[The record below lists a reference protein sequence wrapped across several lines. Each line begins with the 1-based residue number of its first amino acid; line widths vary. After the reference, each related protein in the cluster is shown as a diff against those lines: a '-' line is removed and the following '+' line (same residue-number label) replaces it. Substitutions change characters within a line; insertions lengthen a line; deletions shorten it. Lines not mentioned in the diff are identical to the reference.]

1 MDTTPVSKFTDEE
14 KKLLEPYVTS
24 ADEDIYAVKN
34 LVGLTGAVYARYS
47 RAKGGFRETLLKEF
61 IKEGIVDA
69 AHAEDLI
76 ERVLIAFGDDS
87 VGELE
92 GAHVSFENISIMATK
107 EIEDRRIGGSPI
119 EQSTRY
125 VFYDMKVKHEER
137 DGEGRYRYYLDPD
150 IMASPH
156 AEAYVETMD
165 FIFDT
170 YASLVEPMKAFYKGL
185 KPIGDA
191 EYDVDGDGVKEKWAD
206 LTDETLK
213 KAFRVTYN
221 SDIRT
226 KACDTL
232 RALLPVA
239 TLTNVGVFGNG
250 RFFQNVLSHCY
261 TSPIPEVNRIAERG
275 HKALGDL
282 IPRYVKRAKP
292 NAYVRDTHVR
302 MQALATALFAGIAPE
317 DGGDVTLLGRGEE
330 AIAERLAGGVT
341 PEAVSRA
348 LNHEADTLAIAQM
361 LFPYLTHPLT
371 QVVRTV
377 RDMSEEKRASV
388 IEAYLGDRETRRDRP
403 GRALEA
409 GYPYTFDMK
418 TDFGTY
424 KDLQRH
430 RMMTQ
435 NRQRFTPTLGFNMP
449 EDLVRAGY
457 ADKAE
462 ACVRKAA
469 ALYGRLSRD
478 FPERASY
485 ATLHGSQVR
494 WSLGINDRALMHM
507 IELRTTPQG
516 HPTYRKAC
524 QKMHKAVAGR
534 NGWRADAMKFADHGD
549 YYWSRADSEARQRV
563 KEAALEKKE

>member
-1 MDTTPVSKFTDEE
+1 MSTSKFNDAERE
-14 KKLLEPYVTS
+14 LLEPYVTDPE
-24 ADEDIYAVKN
+24 ADIYAVKN

-61 IKEGIVDA
+61 IKEGVLDS
-69 AHAEDLI
+69 AHAGDLI
-76 ERVLIAFGDDS
+76 ERVLIAYGDDS

-92 GAHVSFENISIMATK
+92 GAHVSFENISILATK

-125 VFYDMKVKHEER
+125 VFYDMK
-137 DGEGRYRYYLDPD
+137 DAEGRYRYYRDPD

-165 FIFDT
+165 FVFDT
-170 YASLVEPMKAFYKGL
+170 YAELVDPMKAFYKDL
-185 KPIGDA
+185 KPIEDA
-191 EYDVDGDGVKEKWAD
+191 EYDVDGDGVKEKYAE
-206 LTDETLK
+206 LTDEKLK
-213 KAFRVTYN
+213 KAFRITYN

-232 RALLPVA
+232 RALLPIA

-250 RFFQNVLSHCY
+250 RFFQNVLTHCY
-261 TSPIPEVNRIAERG
+261 TSPIPEANAIAKAG
-275 HKALGDL
+275 HEALDAL

-292 NAYVRDTHVR
+292 NAYIAETHQR
-302 MQALATALFAGIAPE
+302 MQALATALFTGITPTDSE
-317 DGGDVTLLGRGEE
+317 DVTLLDRGETW
-330 AIAERLAGGVT
+330 LAGRLQGSPTAEEVA
-341 PEAVSRA
+341 EALTR
-348 LNHEADTLAIAQM
+348 EEDTLTIAAM
-361 LFPYLTHPLT
+361 LFPYLTHPLS
-371 QVVRTV
+371 QVRDVV
-377 RDMSEEKRASV
+377 RDMPNEKRASV
-388 IEAYLGDRETRRDRP
+388 IEAYLGDRKTRRDRP

-435 NRQRFTPTLGFNMP
+435 SRQRFTPTLGFNMP

-462 ACVRKAA
+462 ACVAKVN
-469 ALYGRLSRD
+469 ALYERLLPD
-478 FPERASY
+478 FPEQASY
-485 ATLHGSQVR
+485 TTLHGSQVR
-494 WSLGINDRALMHM
+494 WSFGINDRAAMHM

-524 QKMHKAVAGR
+524 QKMHKALKAR
-534 NGWRADAMKFADHGD
+534 NAWRAEAMNFADHGD

-563 KEAALEKKE
+563 KEAALERKEE